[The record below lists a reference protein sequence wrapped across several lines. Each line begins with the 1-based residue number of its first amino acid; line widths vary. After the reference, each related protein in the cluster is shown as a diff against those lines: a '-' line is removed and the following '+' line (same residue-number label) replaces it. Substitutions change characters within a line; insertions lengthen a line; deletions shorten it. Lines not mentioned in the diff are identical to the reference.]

1 MFRGAHSAL
10 GRRGREENGQK
21 REGGLGGRRVGWGW
35 GGDSGR
41 TRSGGGQGR
50 KRTEEAGVGEGEG
63 RGEGAGRPM
72 AMGFC
77 STETKGA
84 IRFAACLQQQ
94 YRPGHTTSFSAT

>member
-1 MFRGAHSAL
+1 MFRGAHSAP

-21 REGGLGGRRVGWGW
+21 REGGLGGEGR
-35 GGDSGR
+35 GGGSGR
-41 TRSGGGQGR
+41 TRSGGQGR
-50 KRTEEAGVGEGEG
+50 KRMEEAGVGGG
-63 RGEGAGRPM
+63 RGRGDGAGRPM